1 MEVLKTATVETT
13 SGIAELLFLVYLA
26 VARAQDTAD
35 NNNTVTFKEQCEEL
49 LVAMVRRRA
58 LMLPSILCDSYQIL
72 AEVLSPIPHLL

>member
-35 NNNTVTFKEQCEEL
+35 NNNTVTFKE
-49 LVAMVRRRA
+49 
-58 LMLPSILCDSYQIL
+58 
-72 AEVLSPIPHLL
+72 